1 LGAQG
6 VRDSLR
12 HTGPITFDA
21 AMEFGPQ
28 IGDQLVLRAD
38 DIVLCRES
46 RADALLLGIESPDPL
61 GLLAEGGD
69 RLRLPRRR
77 WRRSGSHGRRAT
89 AGGTPPSYR

>member
-6 VRDSLR
+6 VHNSLR

-28 IGDQLVLRAD
+28 IGEQLVLRAD

-46 RADALLLGIESPDPL
+46 RVASLLLSLESPDPL
-61 GLLAEGGD
+61 GLLAEGGG

-77 WRRSGSHGRRAT
+77 RRRSG
-89 AGGTPPSYR
+89 